1 MRELPPFPE
10 PDVRWCAVV
19 LFSRVWEKRQGEQLK
34 RTIPWKEP
42 SAKKALKTYQF
53 SKNLCAVTLSASHFK
68 KRITNIMCR
77 TSQLSDKLPIGNTGL
92 TNFVKGK
99 SRWISNLRV
108 SRYLG
113 EVERFLLNNN
123 LRAAF
128 YKFLNDDR
136 CPDFESGN

>member
-1 MRELPPFPE
+1 
-10 PDVRWCAVV
+10 
-19 LFSRVWEKRQGEQLK
+19 
-34 RTIPWKEP
+34 
-42 SAKKALKTYQF
+42 
-53 SKNLCAVTLSASHFK
+53 
-68 KRITNIMCR
+68 MCR

-113 EVERFLLNNN
+113 EVGRFLLNNN